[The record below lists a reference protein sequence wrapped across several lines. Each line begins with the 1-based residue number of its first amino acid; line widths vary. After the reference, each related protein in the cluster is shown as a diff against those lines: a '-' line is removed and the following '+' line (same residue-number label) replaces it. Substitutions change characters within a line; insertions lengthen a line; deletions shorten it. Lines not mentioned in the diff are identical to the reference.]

1 MDEGDATEPSW
12 TYKGWPHRAPRTPLS
27 DVVDERLNI
36 FGDDFLFPVATV
48 SAADLE
54 HNLDT
59 MARFCRDH
67 EVSLAPHA
75 KTTMSPE
82 IIGRQLDAGA
92 WAITAATVSQAIAF
106 REFGVKRILI
116 AHQVVDPAAVRWIA
130 NELDAHPEVEIM
142 CLVDSLKSVAAMNE
156 ALTEH
161 NATRPIRVLVE
172 LGVVGGRSGCR
183 TIDQAIEVAQAVDV
197 SNNIRLV
204 GVEGYE
210 GMIPADDGKHAAVDS
225 FLDGIG
231 ELAHRLDGLNLF
243 DGVEE
248 IILTAGGSM
257 FPDRATV
264 MLSEAGD
271 LGRPARVVIR
281 SGCYVTHDSMM
292 YEDGGP
298 FGRRAQMLAYPK
310 LRAALMVW
318 SYVVSR
324 PEDDLAILGFGK
336 RDASYDV
343 DLPKPLTV
351 RRAGIHQ
358 EVDNGLTVF
367 SLNDQHAYVRVSP
380 GFDLEVG
387 DIVGCGVSHP
397 CSTFDRWRALPLID
411 DDFTVV
417 GAIRTYF

>member
-1 MDEGDATEPSW
+1 
-12 TYKGWPHRAPRTPLS
+12 
-27 DVVDERLNI
+27 
-36 FGDDFLFPVATV
+36 
-48 SAADLE
+48 
-54 HNLDT
+54 
-59 MARFCRDH
+59 
-67 EVSLAPHA
+67 
-75 KTTMSPE
+75 
-82 IIGRQLDAGA
+82 
-92 WAITAATVSQAIAF
+92 
-106 REFGVKRILI
+106 
-116 AHQVVDPAAVRWIA
+116 
-130 NELDAHPEVEIM
+130 
-142 CLVDSLKSVAAMNE
+142 
-156 ALTEH
+156 
-161 NATRPIRVLVE
+161 
-172 LGVVGGRSGCR
+172 
-183 TIDQAIEVAQAVDV
+183 
-197 SNNIRLV
+197 
-204 GVEGYE
+204 
-210 GMIPADDGKHAAVDS
+210 
-225 FLDGIG
+225 
-231 ELAHRLDGLNLF
+231 
-243 DGVEE
+243 
-248 IILTAGGSM
+248 
-257 FPDRATV
+257 
-264 MLSEAGD
+264 
-271 LGRPARVVIR
+271 
-281 SGCYVTHDSMM
+281 MM